1 MSRRQPAAEDLV
13 SPENPNAW
21 IFEDY
26 GLLEDIPVP
35 GGHLPSLD
43 PSLPC
48 STPLRRSSKLGSSQ
62 HCGTHACLSLLRMSC
77 LAMELV
83 LDLLNLLGIQTIL
96 MKYASENDPG
106 RSSKM
111 DKAAILV
118 DAVRMVTQLRDEAQK
133 LRESNESLQVK
144 INELKAEKN
153 ELRDEKQK
161 LKTERD
167 NLERQIKA
175 LDSKTVF
182 VPQATAIPTPVSTPS
197 QVVGGKLV
205 PFVGFPRVSMWQFL
219 PPAAVD
225 ISQDHILR
233 PSVA

>member
-1 MSRRQPAAEDLV
+1 MLPKTMRSGSGSASGSKACREKMRRDKL
-13 SPENPNAW
+13 NGR
-21 IFEDY
+21 F
-26 GLLEDIPVP
+26 LE
-35 GGHLPSLD
+35 
-43 PSLPC
+43 
-48 STPLRRSSKLGSSQ
+48 LG
-62 HCGTHACLSLLRMSC
+62 C
-77 LAMELV
+77 V
-83 LDLLNLLGIQTIL
+83 L
-96 MKYASENDPG
+96 DPG